1 MKRTVILLLPLIFLL
16 VFGGTPQKKTGVD
29 HSILESGNNAALDY
43 KKPTVVV
50 LSDKAKYTSF
60 YTRLHSGR
68 VPRPEAPQVD
78 FSAGRTVFF
87 SFGKQTSAG
96 YRIELLDV
104 YIRGDVLVLEAMIT
118 IPLKDSM
125 QAQVVTHPYLL
136 VFVPKS
142 GYRRVELRDTK
153 GETLAF
159 KSL

>member
-1 MKRTVILLLPLIFLL
+1 MRKETLLLLPLVFML
-16 VFGGTPQKKTGVD
+16 VFGGTPQKKEGVD
-29 HSILESGNNAALDY
+29 HSVLESGDNAALDY
-43 KKPTVVV
+43 NKPTVEV
-50 LSDKAKYTSF
+50 LSDVKEFAFF

-78 FSAGRTVFF
+78 FSAGRIVFL
-87 SFGKQTSAG
+87 SFGKKSTAG
-96 YRIELLDV
+96 YAIELIEV

-118 IPLKDSM
+118 SPLSDSM

-136 VFVPKS
+136 VFVPKP
-142 GYRRVELRDTK
+142 GYRRVELRDSR